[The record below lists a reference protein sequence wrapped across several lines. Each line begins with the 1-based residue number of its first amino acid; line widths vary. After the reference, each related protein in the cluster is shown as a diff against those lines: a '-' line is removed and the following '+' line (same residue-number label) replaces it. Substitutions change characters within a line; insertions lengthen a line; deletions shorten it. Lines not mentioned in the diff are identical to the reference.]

1 MQPRANSVKICR
13 SWNQHAE
20 DLLWQ
25 KGCCFQRVQM
35 EASVYYEAAVVA
47 YYRRNI
53 IENIYFLEMIIEL
66 VQAHCR
72 ITVLEI
78 PEFEPAVA
86 NLSIR
91 KHKN

>member
-1 MQPRANSVKICR
+1 
-13 SWNQHAE
+13 
-20 DLLWQ
+20 
-25 KGCCFQRVQM
+25 M

-47 YYRRNI
+47 LYRKKI
-53 IENIYFLEMIIEL
+53 IENIYFLEMIVEL

-78 PEFEPAVA
+78 PQFEPAVA

-91 KHKN
+91 KHRN

>member
-1 MQPRANSVKICR
+1 
-13 SWNQHAE
+13 
-20 DLLWQ
+20 
-25 KGCCFQRVQM
+25 M

-47 YYRRNI
+47 LYRKKI
-53 IENIYFLEMIIEL
+53 IENIYFLEMIVAL

-78 PEFEPAVA
+78 PQFEPAVA

-91 KHKN
+91 KHRN